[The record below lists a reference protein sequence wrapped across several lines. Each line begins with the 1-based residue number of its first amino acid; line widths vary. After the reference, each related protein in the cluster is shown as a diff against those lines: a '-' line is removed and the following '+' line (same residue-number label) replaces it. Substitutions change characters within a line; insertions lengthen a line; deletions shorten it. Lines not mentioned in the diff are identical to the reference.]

1 LNEEEKEKSEE
12 RDSQSE
18 ILNSEQTVG
27 EIFLEARK
35 KAGLSLEDVS
45 EETKIPR
52 AMLEHIETDNFD
64 AMPAKVYARGFI
76 KSYAQMLGLDTEY
89 ILNKYE
95 VQTGQTHTSKGDR
108 WELET
113 EVVEEI
119 VAPPRILKKLV
130 ICAVIII
137 VAIVLIRLVFHKR
150 EKVKPPQIPDLKEEV
165 LGREGQQGERVV
177 AEKNAGRMNAG
188 SPVHEDETK
197 PGAAKETA
205 PVNKPATQPAMKL
218 IITANPSDSTWF
230 EIAAISTKAGIPETL
245 GYSFLLLPGERKSF
259 EATDKFLLKK
269 IGNAGGFRM
278 ELDGMELP
286 SLGKRG
292 AVRSNIIVDRNGLSR
307 AR

>member
-1 LNEEEKEKSEE
+1 MNEEEKEKSEE

-113 EVVEEI
+113 E
-119 VAPPRILKKLV
+119 
-130 ICAVIII
+130 
-137 VAIVLIRLVFHKR
+137 
-150 EKVKPPQIPDLKEEV
+150 
-165 LGREGQQGERVV
+165 
-177 AEKNAGRMNAG
+177 
-188 SPVHEDETK
+188 
-197 PGAAKETA
+197 
-205 PVNKPATQPAMKL
+205 
-218 IITANPSDSTWF
+218 
-230 EIAAISTKAGIPETL
+230 
-245 GYSFLLLPGERKSF
+245 
-259 EATDKFLLKK
+259 
-269 IGNAGGFRM
+269 
-278 ELDGMELP
+278 
-286 SLGKRG
+286 
-292 AVRSNIIVDRNGLSR
+292 
-307 AR
+307 